1 MITIHTLQ
9 YFDDVIILHLILP
22 LIIGCF
28 VACCKGAIM
37 CQHNTH
43 SNEIKDT
50 HEHVQTNS
58 IVDIEAPFI
67 YMSVTACDIDDHGE
81 HDETT

>member
-1 MITIHTLQ
+1 
-9 YFDDVIILHLILP
+9 
-22 LIIGCF
+22 
-28 VACCKGAIM
+28 M

-58 IVDIEAPFI
+58 IVHIEASFI